1 MTDDRPP
8 RAERSPPTDGPSE
21 GRYSRRRVLQG
32 LGAGASLGLAGCAG
46 PSGINPREV
55 AAQSGE
61 SGAVAGTVRDLDGA
75 PIAEASVTALG
86 EGSTRIDDAATDRE
100 GRFRLDCDRPA
111 WLRVEAPDYLART
124 VAAEPGADRD
134 IRLSPAEGTVSLAFG
149 GDVMFGRRFYD
160 PPDDPLG
167 SRFEID
173 PDDRLAS
180 HRELLSYVGP
190 LLETADVTSV
200 NLETPLTTS
209 EWRHPTKAFT
219 YASHPVAARAL
230 ADVGVD
236 YAALGNNHV
245 FDALHPG
252 LADTV
257 ESLDGAG
264 VAYSGAGRSSDEAW
278 EPAVVER
285 DGVTVAY
292 LSCSTNVGSG
302 LEMDWSADRAAG
314 ETYTVRQGGNAI
326 TVPDGMGVAEP
337 TVGRLRDRVRRA
349 DDAADLVV
357 VQIDGSNEYSR
368 QPTDRL
374 RKLTAAAG
382 DAGADVVVNH
392 HSHVTGG
399 LEFQGSTLVA
409 STIGNLVFDQELWET
424 LRSYVLT
431 VDVGPE
437 GVRRA
442 SVEPVVL
449 DGYVPKGV
457 TGEPRAAILRET
469 AGLSS
474 ETFSL
479 RRSALDAVAG
489 APTEPRTETVE
500 FDGEGSIY
508 ARESGWIDDLETD
521 GTARL
526 GRDRLPTGQ
535 FEASAVDEERA
546 GGLLW
551 RYGRGSS
558 PTITS
563 NGVQGDGSARLSR
576 HVGNTQRKALT
587 PRHRL
592 PIRDGTFTFTGQ
604 YRFNGEAGAELL
616 VAWYDDSK
624 GKSFAGERYGLSDT
638 DGEWRRLTR
647 HLDAPERATHVDVFA
662 FLSPPERSNILEL
675 DLDDLRLIEWADG
688 AVTGGREYD
697 HLLAE
702 GAVAARLAASPRD
715 GAGTADWSELET

>member
-1 MTDDRPP
+1 MTDDRSP
-8 RAERSPPTDGPSE
+8 RAEGVPPTDGASE

-32 LGAGASLGLAGCAG
+32 LGAGASLGLAGCTG

-55 AAQSGE
+55 AAQSGG

-111 WLRVEAPDYLART
+111 WLRIEAPDYLPRT
-124 VAAEPGADRD
+124 VAVEPGADRE

-180 HRELLSYVGP
+180 HRELLGYVGP

-209 EWRHPTKAFT
+209 EWRHPEKTHT

-236 YAALGNNHV
+236 HAALGNNHV
-245 FDALHPG
+245 FDALNPG
-252 LADTV
+252 FEDTL
-257 ESLDGAG
+257 ETLDAAG
-264 VAYSGAGRSSDEAW
+264 LAYSGAGRSSDEAW
-278 EPAVVER
+278 EPAVVGG
-285 DGVTVAY
+285 DGPTVAQ
-292 LSCSTNVGSG
+292 LSCSTYVGDSFAV
-302 LEMDWSADRAAG
+302 DWSADRTGG
-314 ETYTVRQGGNAI
+314 ERTVRRGDETLA
-326 TVPDGMGVAEP
+326 VPSGWGVAEP
-337 TVGRLRDRVRRA
+337 TVDRLRDRVRRA
-349 DDAADLVV
+349 DGRADVVV
-357 VQIDGSNEYSR
+357 VQLHGGEQYGH
-368 QPTDRL
+368 QPSDRL
-374 RKLTAAAG
+374 RELAAVAS
-382 DAGADVVVNH
+382 DAGADIVVNH
-392 HSHVTGG
+392 QPHVTGG

-409 STIGNLVFDQELWET
+409 WTLGNLVFDQELWET

-457 TGEPRAAILRET
+457 TGEPRGAILRET

-479 RRSALDAVAG
+479 RGSALDAVAG
-489 APTEPRTETVE
+489 ASTEPRTETVE

-508 ARESGWIDDLETD
+508 ARESGWIGDLETD

-535 FEASAVDEERA
+535 FEESTVDEERA

-551 RYGRGSS
+551 RYGRGST
-558 PTITS
+558 PTIPPS
-563 NGVQGDGSARLSR
+563 GVEGNGSARLSR
-576 HVGNTQRKALT
+576 HVDNTQRKALT

-592 PIRDGTFTFTGQ
+592 PIREGTFTFTGR

-616 VAWYDDSK
+616 VAWYDDGK
-624 GKSFAGERYGLSDT
+624 GESFAGERYDLSDT
-638 DGEWRRLTR
+638 GREWRRLTR

-662 FLSPPERSNILEL
+662 FLSPPERSDILEL

-702 GAVAARLAASPRD
+702 GAVVARLAASPRD